1 LFGPEFDSRRLHN
14 FQYLSVMKLL
24 YNHLKKIVLFVL
36 LLGISCD
43 EKKDIIVKKVK
54 TTKKDFK
61 KNTLE
66 NEFRLSDDNVMEF
79 FLEYDKN
86 HKENK
91 VRIFTEYGE
100 IDILLFENTKFH
112 RSNFIYL
119 TKKNYF
125 ENTQFYRVI
134 NNFVIQAGN
143 SDNRKISQKRKKI
156 GRYLLPNDL
165 NKGHTHKRGMVSMP
179 SSLVDNPY
187 KMASPFEFFIV
198 QKKDGAHH
206 LDGDYTVF
214 GKVTKGMDTVDKIAS
229 RPTDN
234 RDWPIDNVY
243 IKKVEIIE

>member
-1 LFGPEFDSRRLHN
+1 
-14 FQYLSVMKLL
+14 MKLL
-24 YNHLKKIVLFVL
+24 HNNLKKIVLFIL
-36 LLGISCD
+36 LLSISCD

-54 TTKKDFK
+54 TTKKELK
-61 KNTLE
+61 KNNLE

-79 FLEYDKN
+79 FLDYDKN

-91 VRIFTEYGE
+91 VRIFTDFGE

-125 ENTQFYRVI
+125 QNTQFYRVI
-134 NNFVIQAGN
+134 NNFIIQGGN

-198 QKKDGAHH
+198 QKKNGAHH

-243 IKKVEIIE
+243 IKKVEIID

>member
-1 LFGPEFDSRRLHN
+1 
-14 FQYLSVMKLL
+14 MKLL
-24 YNHLKKIVLFVL
+24 HNNLKIIVLFVL
-36 LLGISCD
+36 LLSISCD

-54 TTKKDFK
+54 TTKKDLK

-66 NEFRLSDDNVMEF
+66 NEFTLSDDNVMEF

-91 VRIFTEYGE
+91 VRIFTDFGE

-125 ENTQFYRVI
+125 QNTQFYRVI

>member
-1 LFGPEFDSRRLHN
+1 
-14 FQYLSVMKLL
+14 MKLL
-24 YNHLKKIVLFVL
+24 HNHLKKIVLFVL
-36 LLGISCD
+36 LLSISCD

-91 VRIFTEYGE
+91 VRIFTDFGE

>member
-1 LFGPEFDSRRLHN
+1 
-14 FQYLSVMKLL
+14 MKLL
-24 YNHLKKIVLFVL
+24 HNNLKIIVLFVL
-36 LLGISCD
+36 LLSISCD

-54 TTKKDFK
+54 TTKKDLK

-79 FLEYDKN
+79 FLEYDIN

-214 GKVTKGMDTVDKIAS
+214 GMVTKGMDTVDKIAS

>member
-1 LFGPEFDSRRLHN
+1 
-14 FQYLSVMKLL
+14 MKLL
-24 YNHLKKIVLFVL
+24 HNNLKIIVLFVL
-36 LLGISCD
+36 LLSISCD

-91 VRIFTEYGE
+91 VRIFTDFGE

>member
-1 LFGPEFDSRRLHN
+1 
-14 FQYLSVMKLL
+14 MKLIH
-24 YNHLKKIVLFVL
+24 NHLKKIVLFVL
-36 LLGISCD
+36 LLSISCN

-91 VRIFTEYGE
+91 VRIFTDYGD

-125 ENTQFYRVI
+125 QNTQFYRVI